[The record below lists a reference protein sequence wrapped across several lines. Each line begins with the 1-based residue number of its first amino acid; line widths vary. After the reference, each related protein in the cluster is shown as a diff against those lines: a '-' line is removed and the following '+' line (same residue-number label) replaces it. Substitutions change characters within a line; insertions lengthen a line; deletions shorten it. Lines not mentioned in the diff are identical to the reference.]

1 MCNAS
6 DAWVKTFLRVTEVI
20 SERSHC
26 CSKKVCAIA
35 VKDGRII
42 GTGINGSIK
51 GSTNCDDV
59 FKDKDMSKPEVREE
73 HHKWALD
80 HELHAEQNLVLDLA
94 KRGVSIKDAQVFVSL
109 QPCENCARLLAQ
121 TGISDVYWSNIYDKG
136 NLEKTLDYF
145 LAGKIRTHIICKTV
159 EDYKSMYLRVAQYC
173 LDNCYDPLDVIA
185 DRGSHYN
192 AFYREQAG
200 TSAEYALWLKSIN
213 LRDMI
218 QISAPDMSED
228 ESIQVIKAI
237 QEKVL
242 ELKARIKFNVTIA

>member
-145 LAGKIRTHIICKTV
+145 FAGRIRTHIICKTV
-159 EDYKSMYLRVAQYC
+159 EDYTSMYLRVAEYC
-173 LDNCYDPLDVIA
+173 VNNFYDPLDLIA
-185 DRGSHYN
+185 DRDGYN
-192 AFYREQAG
+192 AVYREQCS
-200 TSAEYALWLKSIN
+200 TSDKSVLYLKSIN

-218 QISAPDMSED
+218 ISAPDMSED
-228 ESIQVIKAI
+228 ELIQVRKSLL
-237 QEKVL
+237 ENVK
-242 ELKARIKFNVTIA
+242 ELKARLEFA

>member
-6 DAWVKTFLRVTEVI
+6 DAWIQTFLRVTEVI

-159 EDYKSMYLRVAQYC
+159 EDYKSMYLRVAEYC
-173 LDNCYDPLDVIA
+173 VNNCCDPLHVITA
-185 DRGSHYN
+185 NSYYE
-192 AFYREQAG
+192 AFYREQVGLGAKHVL
-200 TSAEYALWLKSIN
+200 YLNSIN
-213 LRDMI
+213 LGDMI
-218 QISAPDMSED
+218 QISVPDMPED
-228 ESIQVIKAI
+228 ESIQVFKSML
-237 QEKVL
+237 EKVK
-242 ELKARIKFNVTIA
+242 ELKTRLEFV

>member
-159 EDYKSMYLRVAQYC
+159 DDYKSMYLRVAEYC
-173 LDNCYDPLDVIA
+173 VNNCCDPLDVIA
-185 DRGSHYN
+185 DRDGYN
-192 AFYREQAG
+192 AFYREQFS
-200 TSAEYALWLKSIN
+200 TSAQYALYQKSIN

-228 ESIQVIKAI
+228 ELSQVRKNLLINVKA
-237 QEKVL
+237 
-242 ELKARIKFNVTIA
+242 LKERSEFF

>member
-6 DAWVKTFLRVTEVI
+6 DAWMQTFLRVTEVI

-73 HHKWALD
+73 HHEWALD

-159 EDYKSMYLRVAQYC
+159 EDYTSMHLRVAEYC
-173 LDNCYDPLDVIA
+173 VDNYYDPIYLIS
-185 DRGSHYN
+185 DRDDYN
-192 AFYREQAG
+192 SVYREQCSIDAK
-200 TSAEYALWLKSIN
+200 SVLYLKSMN

-228 ESIQVIKAI
+228 ELIQVRKSLLE
-237 QEKVL
+237 QVK
-242 ELKARIKFNVTIA
+242 ELKARLEFA